1 MSTNSEFDNVF
12 HAIFFVFKG
21 HVDSV
26 WSRKTKLQKKVNTEF
41 EIGLLTSDEP

>member
-26 WSRKTKLQKKVNTEF
+26 WSRKTKP
-41 EIGLLTSDEP
+41 IRIRIDEKWNETDI